1 MPQWRIDD
9 LLYHVSMTGGRA
21 LLVAGSPFE
30 WSEKTAAM
38 ARDAAVLLAADGGAN
53 HLAGLGLKPMA
64 VIGDLDS
71 INDPTRRWIGEERMV
86 LRPDQNRTDLDK
98 ALEYAFDDL
107 GIDRIGVLAALG
119 SRTDHDLGNLGLLA
133 RLGMGENLVFEGD
146 DCVALAV
153 RDEAF
158 LPAEVGET
166 WSFWTYDPDVRV
178 TITGVRWP
186 LENAPIDAAS
196 KPSVSNEATEKTVHI
211 RAERGSV
218 VVYRNL
224 VPTLSS

>member
-1 MPQWRIDD
+1 M
-9 LLYHVSMTGGRA
+9 VSGKA
-21 LLVAGSPFE
+21 LMVAGAPFR
-30 WSEKTAAM
+30 WGRMTAAM
-38 ARDAAVLLAADGGAN
+38 ASGATILLAADGGAN
-53 HLAGLGLKPMA
+53 HLARLGLKPMA

-86 LRPDQNRTDLDK
+86 HRPDQNRTDLDK

-107 GIDRIGVLAALG
+107 GIDRLEVLAALG
-119 SRTDHDLGNLGLLA
+119 GRIDHDLGNLGLLA
-133 RLGMGENLVFEGD
+133 RLGMGESLVFKGD
-146 DCVALAV
+146 DLIALAV
-153 RDEAF
+153 RGEAC
-158 LPAEVGET
+158 LPAEVGEI

-186 LENAPIDAAS
+186 LENAPIDAAGR
-196 KPSVSNEATEKTVHI
+196 PSVSNEATEKTVHI